1 MDNCRWMVVKGNVPV
16 QICNS
21 IEEAETVYQK
31 YDCDEIR
38 RVDDDDDQHIFA
50 PAYASTLND

>member
-1 MDNCRWMVVKGNVPV
+1 MDNDRWMVVKNGVPV

-21 IEEAETVYQK
+21 IEEAEDVYCK

-38 RVDDDDDQHIFA
+38 RVDDSNYE
-50 PAYASTLND
+50 PPVML

>member
-38 RVDDDDDQHIFA
+38 RVDDDYEPPLMLEPRA
-50 PAYASTLND
+50 

>member
-21 IEEAETVYQK
+21 IEEAEAVYQK

-38 RVDDDDDQHIFA
+38 RVDDDYEPPLMLEPRA
-50 PAYASTLND
+50 

>member
-1 MDNCRWMVVKGNVPV
+1 MDNDRWMVVKGNVPM

-21 IEEAETVYQK
+21 IEEAEDIYHK

-38 RVDDDDDQHIFA
+38 RVDGSYEPPVILEPRQ
-50 PAYASTLND
+50 P